1 MAIWAAE
8 QERESQARRAPV
20 AHNARFYGR
29 EVEMSPA
36 YLMTRL
42 AALAGLLVLVVGSC
56 S

>member
-1 MAIWAAE
+1 
-8 QERESQARRAPV
+8 
-20 AHNARFYGR
+20 
-29 EVEMSPA
+29 MSPA